1 MKSICLRLTV
11 LFLALAASPCPAG
24 ESRAWTDKN
33 GRVVQAEFVRVE
45 GESVVLRR
53 EGRADELTVP
63 MANLS
68 PADRRQAE
76 NLAAAPARAST
87 GIGGRLGRMT
97 EGLPIAAMVGIPLAL
112 LLSAIWVQKKAAQIM
127 GAETSM
133 LHTLWVMICAQ
144 LSQIP
149 FFAIGYL
156 MSAGGG
162 NSSSGGGTILALLG
176 GLTQCFVVG
185 TMYRKGFIGGLLI
198 LLMTAL
204 LTLAIA
210 FGLLLLAGMALGSAK
225 AA

>member
-24 ESRAWTDKN
+24 ETRAWTDKN

-68 PADRRQAE
+68 QADRRHVE
-76 NLAAAPARAST
+76 GLSFAPERSSS
-87 GIGGRLGRMT
+87 GVGGRLGRMT
-97 EGLPIAAMVGIPLAL
+97 EDLPIAAMVVIPLVL
-112 LLSAIWVQKKAAQIM
+112 LLFAIWVQKKAAQIM

-149 FFAIGYL
+149 FLAVAYFVPSI
-156 MSAGGG
+156 
-162 NSSSGGGTILALLG
+162 GGTPLALMG

-185 TMYRKGFIGGLLI
+185 TMYRKGFFGGLLI
-198 LLMTAL
+198 LLMTGL
-204 LTLAIA
+204 LTIAIA
-210 FGLLLLAGMALGSAK
+210 FGLLLLAGMALGAAK
-225 AA
+225 AP